1 MQNLKKNISLLS
13 LFMSAIVLLS
23 SCSTDSDDGDIDSIV
38 TPPEDND
45 VVLLRA
51 NLSVD
56 PGTITEGENAI
67 ITLTLDAP
75 NNTGSSLVFDF
86 SFGGTIDPQSD
97 VLSLA
102 NASLIIPDGATETT
116 LEIESLDDDAV
127 EDTETFTLDISDGI
141 PSGATAGTTTNIT
154 LNITDND

>member
-67 ITLTLDAP
+67 ITLTLDTP